1 MNTTRSPLWRRIT
14 LLGAL
19 ALVPV
24 VAMAAPARAHNSLV
38 GSTPAAG
45 ATVTEQPGVISIT
58 TNDDLLLLGGEATGT
73 ALQVSG
79 PADAA
84 QPLYYG
90 DGCVTVS
97 GPTASTEV
105 QLGQPGEY
113 TVVWQ
118 IVSTDGH
125 PVSDEF
131 TFTWQPDAAQTLAEG
146 STTAP
151 ECASPAGAASE
162 EPSPQVP
169 EIPGSGDADTLWIG
183 GALAAALL
191 AGVVTLL
198 LVRRRPP
205 GPPGSSSPPAPPA
218 G

>member
-1 MNTTRSPLWRRIT
+1 MNTSSLRRWRTSTI
-14 LLGAL
+14 LGAAVL
-19 ALVPV
+19 GS
-24 VAMAAPARAHNSLV
+24 VAGMAAPAYAHNSLV
-38 GSTPAAG
+38 GSTPTAG

-79 PADAA
+79 PADAD

-97 GPTASTEV
+97 GPTASTTV

-131 TFTWQPDAAQTLAEG
+131 TFTWQPDANQTLAEG

-151 ECASPAGAASE
+151 ECATAPGAATE
-162 EPSPQVP
+162 QPDPQVP
-169 EIPGSGDADTLWIG
+169 GIPGAGDADALWIG
-183 GALAAALL
+183 GALVAAML
-191 AGVVTLL
+191 AGVVTLI